1 MYTNY
6 NVVLIEKALDEGMT
20 RSEIFDLLDLVS
32 GEEYNPIEIEG
43 NNSVAMGFIDYEIDE
58 LIDFDHTQIENFVKE
73 ILNDI
78 ELENDDCSYEIDRVW
93 GKITVWLSR

>member
-20 RSEIFDLLDLVS
+20 KSEIFDLLDLVS

-43 NNSVAMGFIDYEIDE
+43 NNSVAMGFIDHEMDE
-58 LIDFDHTQIENFVKE
+58 LIDFDHTQIKNFVRE
-73 ILNDI
+73 ILNDM

>member
-43 NNSVAMGFIDYEIDE
+43 NNSVAMGFIDHEMDE
-58 LIDFDHTQIENFVKE
+58 LIDFDHTQIKNFVRE
-73 ILNDI
+73 ILNDM